1 MKKIMTLFLSLILAL
16 SALAGGML
24 TAAADTVEREFDSTP
39 VLDDLTSS
47 KDEDG
52 NALSLIHI

>member
-1 MKKIMTLFLSLILAL
+1 MKKLMTLFLSFILAL

-39 VLDDLTSS
+39 VLDKFQRRGRQRL
-47 KDEDG
+47 
-52 NALSLIHI
+52 